1 VVLTLNQP
9 LNRVYINDFIKRFY
23 NPLFGNDATTK
34 SRNKFALDLLD
45 LDYDGNVS
53 PKDLVALDDL
63 VDIHSKVGQEL
74 ELIKAYYVHILH

>member
-1 VVLTLNQP
+1 MLTLNQP
-9 LNRVYINDFIKRFY
+9 LNRVYIMDFIKRFY
-23 NPLFGNDATTK
+23 NPLFSTDATTK